1 MAGYDRVT
9 EADTV
14 KATVL
19 VDNIRKDDM
28 RGEWGLSIFIE
39 YQGRRILLDTGAS
52 ELFLENAD
60 KLGIDISKTDY
71 AVLSHAHYD
80 HADGMEAFFKRAPD
94 ACFYLREGCA
104 ENCYSKKTYFY
115 KYIGLPRRIL
125 RRYADRIVY
134 VSGDHELCE
143 GVYLIPH
150 KTEGL
155 SELGKVN
162 QLYIRKSGGW
172 QADSFEHE
180 HSLVFDTD
188 RGLVIFNSCSHGG
201 ADNIICETARTFPE
215 KRIRA
220 LIGGFHLFKRTDE
233 DVRALADRIRRTGI
247 EEIYTGHCTG
257 SHALAILQEE
267 LGGIVRP
274 LQVGLTM
281 EF

>member
-1 MAGYDRVT
+1 M
-9 EADTV
+9 

-39 YQGRRILLDTGAS
+39 YQDKRILLDTGAS
-52 ELFLENAD
+52 DLFLENAD
-60 KLGIDISKTDY
+60 KLGIDIAKTDY

-94 ACFYLREGCA
+94 ARFYLREGCA

-115 KYIGLPRRIL
+115 KYIGLPKRIL
-125 RRYADRIVY
+125 RRYADRIAY
-134 VSGDHELCE
+134 ASGDYELCS

-150 KTEGL
+150 KMEGL
-155 SELGKVN
+155 SALGKVN

-172 QADSFEHE
+172 QADSFAHE
-180 HSLVFDTD
+180 QSLVFETD
-188 RGLVIFNSCSHGG
+188 RGLMIFNSCSHGG
-201 ADNIICETARTFPE
+201 ADNIIREVRETFPE
-215 KRIRA
+215 KKIRA
-220 LIGGFHLFKRTDE
+220 LIGGLHLFKRTDE
-233 DVRALADRIRRTGI
+233 DVRALAARIRKTGI

-267 LGGIVRP
+267 LGEMVRP